1 MTKYAEVAVDAPAGY
16 NRTFTYSIPDG
27 MSVAQGHLVRVP
39 FGRRVLSGFVFGL
52 SDKSPVPQTRDIHRL
67 AYSEPVLSYR
77 DLAIA
82 SWASEHYMA
91 SLFDCAALLAPPGL
105 SLRANSYVSLT
116 QPDAEPGRL
125 TEAQGRVVTYL
136 KRRGRVRRDTL
147 VRSLGHTA
155 ERALGPLAARGIV
168 EGWTEIR
175 KPKTGPLYATYV
187 ELADPSFTPE
197 ERARRLASSVPKQA
211 ALLEHLE
218 GLGAPMRLA
227 EATRDYGAA
236 AVKGLE
242 DKGFLRRNRIRE
254 DMAQPRIA
262 TYIEAADTSVT
273 AEERAQRLDS
283 RVAQQAAL
291 LDHVERLGAPMRM
304 AEATKAY
311 GSSAVKG
318 LESKG
323 LLRLVRIREDRD
335 PLAGRSFPPDEPP
348 SLTPRQRLCVDRIR
362 SAIDAGTPRVFLLR
376 GVTASGKTEVYMRAL
391 SHAMSRGRRGIVMV
405 PELALTPQ
413 TIDRFGRRFPGQVA
427 VLHSGLSRGEHFDQW
442 WHIRQGGYGVVI
454 GSRSAVFAPQP
465 DLGVIVMDEEHEW
478 TYKQQDSSP
487 HYHAREAAIKLAQL
501 ANAVVILGSA
511 TPDVVSNSRA
521 VEGEFE
527 LLEMPH
533 RIRTSD
539 AGETP
544 LPRVRVVDLRRE
556 LREGNRSI
564 FSRALTQ
571 AMEFALREGEQVI
584 LYLNRRGSGSLV
596 QCRDCGHTMHCRR
609 CDLPM
614 TYHAQS
620 ARLLCHRCGHRQSY
634 PQACPRCRGPRIRYL
649 GLGTQRVVEEVEKE
663 FPGVK
668 TMRWDRDAAST
679 RGSNEQVMAG
689 FLRGDAQ
696 VLVGTQMI
704 AKGLHFP
711 DVTVVGV
718 MCADIGL
725 YLPDYRASER
735 VFQLLC
741 QVAGRTGRGPRGGQ
755 VVVQTYSPDHYA
767 IMAAAE
773 QDYERFFQEELAYR
787 DEQDLPPFTHL
798 IHLVFAHTGPEYCRR
813 QAVALGEAL
822 RRERLAWGIT
832 DVDVVGPAPAY
843 PPRVGGRYRWH
854 VVLRGHDPRTLLEKV
869 TIPPGW
875 SVDVD
880 PMSVM

>member
-27 MSVAQGHLVRVP
+27 MPVAQGHLVRVP
-39 FGRRVLSGFVFGL
+39 FGRRVLSGFVFDL
-52 SDKSPVPQTRDIHRL
+52 SDESHVPQTRDIHRL

-105 SLRANSYVSLT
+105 SLRANSYVSLSR
-116 QPDAEPGRL
+116 PDEEPGKL
-125 TEAQGRVVTYL
+125 TQAQSRVVTYL
-136 KRRGRVRRDTL
+136 KSRGRVRRDTL
-147 VRSLGHTA
+147 VRSLGHAA
-155 ERALGPLAARGIV
+155 ERALGSLAARGIV

-175 KPKTGPLYATYV
+175 QPKTGPLYATYV
-187 ELADPSFTPE
+187 EAAEPSVTPE
-197 ERARRLASSVPKQA
+197 QRAERLGSRA
-211 ALLEHLE
+211 A
-218 GLGAPMRLA
+218 
-227 EATRDYGAA
+227 
-236 AVKGLE
+236 K
-242 DKGFLRRNRIRE
+242 
-254 DMAQPRIA
+254 
-262 TYIEAADTSVT
+262 
-273 AEERAQRLDS
+273 
-283 RVAQQAAL
+283 QAAL

-311 GSSAVKG
+311 GTSAVKG
-318 LESKG
+318 LEGKG
-323 LLRLVRIREDRD
+323 LLRLVRMRQDRD

-348 SLTPRQRLCVDRIR
+348 RLTPRQRHCVDRIR

-391 SHAMSRGRRGIVMV
+391 SHALSRGRRGIVMV

-454 GSRSAVFAPQP
+454 GSRSAVCAPQP
-465 DLGVIVMDEEHEW
+465 DLGIIVMDEEHEW
-478 TYKQQDSSP
+478 TYKQQDTSP
-487 HYHAREAAIKLAQL
+487 HYHAREVATKLAQL

-511 TPDVVSNSRA
+511 TPDVVSNSRSI
-521 VEGEFE
+521 EGEFE
-527 LLEMPH
+527 LLELPH

-556 LREGNRSI
+556 LKEGNRSI
-564 FSRALTQ
+564 FSRALGQ

-596 QCRDCGHTMHCRR
+596 QCRDCGHSMQCRR

-620 ARLLCHRCGHRQSY
+620 GRLLCHRCGHRQNY
-634 PQACPRCRGPRIRYL
+634 PQACPQCRGPRIRYL

-668 TMRWDRDAAST
+668 TLRWDRDAAST
-679 RGSNEQVMAG
+679 RGGNEHVMAG

-711 DVTVVGV
+711 DVTLVGV

-787 DEQDLPPFTHL
+787 DEQDLPPFTNL
-798 IHLVFAHTGPEYCRR
+798 IHLVYAHTGPDYCRR
-813 QAVALGEAL
+813 QAIALGESL
-822 RRERLAWGIT
+822 RREKLAWGIT
-832 DVDVVGPAPAY
+832 ETDVLGPAPAY

-854 VVLRGHDPRTLLEKV
+854 IVLRGHNPHQLLEKV
-869 TIPPGW
+869 TVPPGW
-875 SVDVD
+875 SVDVA

>member
-16 NRTFTYSIPDG
+16 NRTFTYSIPDD
-27 MSVAQGHLVRVP
+27 MSVSQGHLVRVP
-39 FGRRVLSGFVFGL
+39 FGRRVLSGFVFDI
-52 SDKSPVPQTRDIHRL
+52 SNESHVPQTRDIQRL
-67 AYSEPVLSYR
+67 TYHDPVLTYR
-77 DLAIA
+77 DLALA

-105 SLRANSYVSLT
+105 SLRANSYVSLSN
-116 QPDAEPGRL
+116 PDADPGRL
-125 TEAQGRVVTYL
+125 TQAQSRVVSYL
-136 KRRGRVRRDTL
+136 KSRGRVRRDTL
-147 VRSLGHTA
+147 VRSLGHAA
-155 ERALGPLAARGIV
+155 ERALGSLASRGII
-168 EGWTEIR
+168 EGWTEAR
-175 KPKTGPLYATYV
+175 KPAAGPLYATYV
-187 ELADPSFTPE
+187 EAAEPSVSPE
-197 ERARRLASSVPKQA
+197 KRSDRLGTRAARQA
-211 ALLEHLE
+211 ALLEHVE
-218 GLGAPMRLA
+218 KLGAPMRL
-227 EATRDYGAA
+227 
-236 AVKGLE
+236 
-242 DKGFLRRNRIRE
+242 
-254 DMAQPRIA
+254 
-262 TYIEAADTSVT
+262 S
-273 AEERAQRLDS
+273 
-283 RVAQQAAL
+283 
-291 LDHVERLGAPMRM
+291 
-304 AEATKAY
+304 EATKAY
-311 GSSAVKG
+311 GTSAVKG
-318 LESKG
+318 LEGKG
-323 LLRLVRIREDRD
+323 LLRLVRMREDRD

-348 SLTPRQRLCVDRIR
+348 HLTPRQRQCVDRIR
-362 SAIDAGTPRVFLLR
+362 RAIDAGTPRVFLLR

-391 SHAMSRGRRGIVMV
+391 SHALSRGRRGIVMV

-442 WHIRQGGYGVVI
+442 WHIREGGYGVAI

-465 DLGVIVMDEEHEW
+465 DLGVILIDEEHEW
-478 TYKQQDSSP
+478 TYKQQDTSP
-487 HYHAREAAIKLAQL
+487 HYHAREVAIKLAQL

-527 LLEMPH
+527 LLELPH

-556 LREGNRSI
+556 LKEGNRSI
-564 FSRALTQ
+564 FSRALSQ

-596 QCRDCGHTMHCRR
+596 QCRDCGHSLHCRR

-614 TYHAQS
+614 TYHAQTG
-620 ARLLCHRCGHRQSY
+620 RLLCHRCGNRQGY
-634 PQACPRCRGPRIRYL
+634 PQKCPRCSGPRIRYL

-668 TMRWDRDAAST
+668 TLRWDRDAAST
-679 RGSNEQVMAG
+679 RGGNESVMAG

-711 DVTVVGV
+711 DVTLVGV

-767 IMAAAE
+767 VTAAAA
-773 QDYERFFQEELAYR
+773 QDYEAFYLKELSYR
-787 DEQDLPPFTHL
+787 DEQDLPPFTNL
-798 IHLVFAHTGPEYCRR
+798 IHLVYAHTGADYCRQ
-813 QAVALGEAL
+813 QAVALGESL
-822 RRERLAWGIT
+822 RSARLSWGIT
-832 DVDVVGPAPAY
+832 ETDVLGPAPAY

-854 VVLRGHDPRTLLEKV
+854 IVLRGQDPHTLLQKV
-869 TIPPGW
+869 TMPPGW